1 MSENLSITYL
11 YLNQLLNTGQ
21 VSHQAE
27 HLQQTE
33 RVYSTCQKILTIVRT
48 SLLNVSEN
56 LDLPYL
62 YSIQLLNTDPASL
75 QAEHL
80 HVQQ

>member
-1 MSENLSITYL
+1 MSENLCITYL
-11 YLNQLLNTGQ
+11 YPIQLFNTGPA
-21 VSHQAE
+21 SLKAE
-27 HLQQTE
+27 QLQQTE